1 MIRLTG
7 VELRRL
13 TARRITMIGVAGVV
27 LITAFLLFVTWREA
41 RPLSEAEQRQSQVQ
55 FESSH
60 KEWAEHHV
68 ENEAECRKGWDQ
80 NANPGAKME
89 EVCAY
94 PEPKAED
101 YGKPQAKF
109 AELIPNLLQG
119 SSYFLLFAGFL
130 IGASFVAAEFS
141 SGAIGNWL
149 TFEPRRMRVY
159 GSKIAAAGLWFVPVA
174 VVITGVVTLGTYLIT
189 AQLGSTAGT
198 DWSDVIGTAVRVVVT
213 TAMGAVLGS
222 VVGLILR
229 HTAAAIGVVMGY
241 IVLVEAVF
249 GSFLQSAQPWLLGKN
264 FDAFV
269 LHDTTYYLNNC
280 KVQTN
285 DGNYVCETIEK
296 TLTFEH
302 GAWYLGILTLVAVLL
317 AGVIFQRRDV
327 N

>member
-13 TARRITMIGVAGVV
+13 TARRITLLGVAGVV

-41 RPLSEAEQRQSQVQ
+41 EPLSALEQQQARTSFEQDHKMWNDTHVQ
-55 FESSH
+55 
-60 KEWAEHHV
+60 
-68 ENEAECRKGWDQ
+68 NEAECRKTWDP
-80 NANPGAKME
+80 NVNPGANIDQ
-89 EVCAY
+89 VCSY
-94 PEPKAED
+94 SEPKASD
-101 YGKPQAKF
+101 YGKPQAVF
-109 AELIPNLLQG
+109 SQLVPQLLHG
-119 SSYFLLFAGFL
+119 ASYFLLFAGFL

-159 GSKIAAAGLWFVPVA
+159 GSKIAAAGLWFVPL
-174 VVITGVVTLGTYLIT
+174 GVVVTAVLTLGTYLIA

-213 TAMGAVLGS
+213 TAMGAVLGA
-222 VVGLILR
+222 VVGLVLR
-229 HTAAAIGVVMGY
+229 HTAAAIGLVMGY
-241 IVLVEAVF
+241 IVLVEGVF
-249 GSFLQSAQPWLLGKN
+249 GAFLQKVQPWLLGKN

-269 LHDTTYYLNNC
+269 LHDTTYDIEAC
-280 KVQTN
+280 TSQP
-285 DGNYVCETIEK
+285 DGSYTCDYIQK

-302 GAWYLGILTLVAVLL
+302 GAWYLAILTLVLVVVG
-317 AGVIFQRRDV
+317 GVIFQRRDV